1 MKLDCL
7 HIFGLVLVRTETGFP
22 RGYNSA
28 GMPGALISLERQM
41 AQRSL
46 KTGHDWL
53 LQLTI
58 RNHSASFQILYI
70 ISI

>member
-7 HIFGLVLVRTETGFP
+7 NIFGRVLVGRETGFP

-28 GMPGALISLERQM
+28 GMPRALISLERQM
-41 AQRSL
+41 AQHAL
-46 KTGHDWL
+46 KTGHGCL

-58 RNHSASFQILYI
+58 RNHPVSFHCRYI
-70 ISI
+70 ISN